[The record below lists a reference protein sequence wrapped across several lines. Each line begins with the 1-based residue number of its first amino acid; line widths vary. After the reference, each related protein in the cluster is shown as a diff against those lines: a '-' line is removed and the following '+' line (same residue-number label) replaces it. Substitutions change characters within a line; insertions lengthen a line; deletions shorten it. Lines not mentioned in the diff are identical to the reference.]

1 MTTLEEY
8 LKFNPYDS
16 EEERNLAEFARKI
29 QDDRDKWRGI
39 AERLAGCFERITK
52 MHVGGETQARVMQIM
67 AKDAITVFEEAKK

>member
-16 EEERNLAEFARKI
+16 EEEHNLAEFARKI

-39 AERLAGCFERITK
+39 AERLAELLACLEYFGTD
-52 MHVGGETQARVMQIM
+52 VY
-67 AKDAITVFEEAKK
+67 DWPTVHSVKTALAAYEEAKK

>member
-1 MTTLEEY
+1 MLRTIAESTE
-8 LKFNPYDS
+8 F
-16 EEERNLAEFARKI
+16 EERLER
-29 QDDRDKWRGI
+29 DRDKWRSI

>member
-16 EEERNLAEFARKI
+16 EEERNLAEFAQKI

-39 AERLAGCFERITK
+39 AEMLAKCFPES
-52 MHVGGETQARVMQIM
+52 ASIM
-67 AKDAITVFEEAKK
+67 PLSHIKALMAFEEARK